1 MRVSKHNQ
9 LLTIIKGKVT
19 DLNEEGRHEYKIF
32 KNKLKLQR
40 DKLIIASEDRDL
52 FQRLVVGSKTDN

>member
-52 FQRLVVGSKTDN
+52 FQRLVVGSKTDI